1 MKVYDKIWNYSLN
14 DIPNINEKIMIC
26 EHKLNDD
33 FPYLVEDIKYEKRDD
48 YNFYIVRGRQL
59 NKKGQIRRYA
69 DFEIEFELI
78 FTAKT
83 ENKFKR

>member
-1 MKVYDKIWNYSLN
+1 MKVYDKICNYSLN

-78 FTAKT
+78 FTDKP